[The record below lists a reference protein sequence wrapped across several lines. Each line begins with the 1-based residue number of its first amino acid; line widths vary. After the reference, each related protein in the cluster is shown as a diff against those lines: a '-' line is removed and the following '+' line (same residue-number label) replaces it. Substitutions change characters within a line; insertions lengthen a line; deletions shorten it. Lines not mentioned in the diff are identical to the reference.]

1 MNRDENLWERTPFDH
16 KDLDEGMVPSRFPQS
31 ATHLH
36 TNGGGAWALWP
47 RARLLIVWREG
58 QARTADKC
66 RPAVEREEAAGWM
79 HVNAT

>member
-47 RARLLIVWREG
+47 RARLPIVWREG
-58 QARTADKC
+58 QARAADKSS
-66 RPAVEREEAAGWM
+66 AGLQWKGRKRLGGC
-79 HVNAT
+79 T

>member
-1 MNRDENLWERTPFDH
+1 MNRDENLWELTPFDH
-16 KDLDEGMVPSRFPQS
+16 EDLDEGMVPSRFPQS

-58 QARTADKC
+58 QARTADKSS
-66 RPAVEREEAAGWM
+66 AGLQWKGRKRLGGC
-79 HVNAT
+79 T